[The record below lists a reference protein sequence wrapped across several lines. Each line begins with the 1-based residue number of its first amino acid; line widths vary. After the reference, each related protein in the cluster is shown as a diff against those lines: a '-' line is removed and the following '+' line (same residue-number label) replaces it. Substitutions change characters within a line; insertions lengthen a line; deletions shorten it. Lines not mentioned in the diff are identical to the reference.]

1 MSFKDKPLKKIVA
14 DTRVTI
20 DAIHTDIVK
29 EFKKNKSLYE
39 QKKEELNKYYEM
51 EKTDDVLLKIK
62 YIENQ
67 IKNMNEKNYEEI
79 NYYLETGHLLNQY
92 YSKKDGNNEI
102 ESKELSVLDFMNKK
116 SKTKKTDDLI
126 NKYMVKVDD
135 TIIPENTI
143 VNLDI
148 CSKCNGTLTLKTI
161 DSVLC
166 CENCGFTEKII
177 INSEKVSYKDPPRE
191 SSYFAYKRIN
201 HFNEWLAQ
209 FQAKETTDIPQDV
222 YNGIMTELK
231 KDKFIKLEELS
242 YKTIREILKKLKYN
256 KYYEHIPHII
266 NIINGKPAPVLTR
279 QYEDQLR
286 MMFKEIQTPFMKHC
300 PSDRKNFLSYSY
312 VLHKFCELLELDDLL
327 TYFPL
332 LKSREKLQQQDNIW
346 EKICQSLQWQYI
358 PSI

>member
-20 DAIHTDIVK
+20 DAIHTGIVK
-29 EFKKNKSLYE
+29 DFKNNKEVLE
-39 QKKEELNKYYEM
+39 EKKRELKSYHDI
-51 EKTDDVLLKIK
+51 EKTNEVLMKINYLESEIK
-62 YIENQ
+62 KIET
-67 IKNMNEKNYEEI
+67 KMSDEV
-79 NYYLETGHLLNQY
+79 NYYLETSDLLNEY
-92 YSKKDGNNEI
+92 YSKKEGTI
-102 ESKELSVLDFMNKK
+102 EETNKELSVLDFMNKK
-116 SKTKKTDDLI
+116 NKEKKTDDLI

-135 TIIPENTI
+135 SVIPENTS

-148 CSKCNGTLTLKTI
+148 CSKCNSTLTLKTI

-166 CENCGFTEKII
+166 CENCGYTEKII

-231 KDKFIKLEELS
+231 KDKFIKLDELS
-242 YKTIREILKKLKYN
+242 YKTVREILKKLKYN

-286 MMFKEIQTPFMKHC
+286 MMFKEIQTPFMEHC

-346 EKICQSLQWQYI
+346 EKICHSLQWQYI